1 MVKVLRM
8 FVFAA
13 GFIMIAFAI
22 RFFKDEIMLY
32 KNGVKNEATLI
43 LMKPYNHV
51 DINEV
56 RNKVYYV
63 GIEPIL
69 EVNNEDKKVIIEYD
83 GLYDSVG
90 NKADDVN
97 DRTMLYLTMR
107 YNRRIIQNA
116 AACKED
122 IESGK
127 KLDRIQRANYRWM
140 LIQPFMAI
148 DDYSTSALTKEQKKE
163 LLEIS
168 KYIPSLLSKLDL
180 QKQSKE
186 EEDKF
191 TEVLSQ
197 YFF

>member
-1 MVKVLRM
+1 MLRI
-8 FVFAA
+8 FVFAT

-83 GLYDSVG
+83 DYDEFKDLKVG
-90 NKADDVN
+90 DKVKVIYPKENISEIK
-97 DRTMLYLTMR
+97 R
-107 YNRRIIQNA
+107 YSFLKIFKTSIVLSLIAIFIIFV
-116 AACKED
+116 
-122 IESGK
+122 G
-127 KLDRIQRANYRWM
+127 
-140 LIQPFMAI
+140 
-148 DDYSTSALTKEQKKE
+148 T
-163 LLEIS
+163 
-168 KYIPSLLSKLDL
+168 SLL
-180 QKQSKE
+180 
-186 EEDKF
+186 
-191 TEVLSQ
+191 
-197 YFF
+197 

>member
-1 MVKVLRM
+1 M

-83 GLYDSVG
+83 DYDEFKDLKVG
-90 NKADDVN
+90 DKVKVIYPKENISEIK
-97 DRTMLYLTMR
+97 R
-107 YNRRIIQNA
+107 YSFLKIFKTSIVLSLIAIFIIFV
-116 AACKED
+116 
-122 IESGK
+122 G
-127 KLDRIQRANYRWM
+127 
-140 LIQPFMAI
+140 
-148 DDYSTSALTKEQKKE
+148 T
-163 LLEIS
+163 
-168 KYIPSLLSKLDL
+168 SLL
-180 QKQSKE
+180 
-186 EEDKF
+186 
-191 TEVLSQ
+191 
-197 YFF
+197 

>member
-1 MVKVLRM
+1 MLRM

-83 GLYDSVG
+83 DYDEFKDLKVG
-90 NKADDVN
+90 DKVKVIYPKENISEIK
-97 DRTMLYLTMR
+97 R
-107 YNRRIIQNA
+107 YSFFKIFKTSIALSLIAVFIIFV
-116 AACKED
+116 
-122 IESGK
+122 G
-127 KLDRIQRANYRWM
+127 
-140 LIQPFMAI
+140 
-148 DDYSTSALTKEQKKE
+148 T
-163 LLEIS
+163 
-168 KYIPSLLSKLDL
+168 SLL
-180 QKQSKE
+180 
-186 EEDKF
+186 
-191 TEVLSQ
+191 
-197 YFF
+197 

>member
-1 MVKVLRM
+1 M

-83 GLYDSVG
+83 DYDEFKDLKVG
-90 NKADDVN
+90 DKVKVIYPKENISEIK
-97 DRTMLYLTMR
+97 R
-107 YNRRIIQNA
+107 YSFLKIFKTSIVLSLIAIFIIVS
-116 AACKED
+116 KEM
-122 IESGK
+122 EYYT
-127 KLDRIQRANYRWM
+127 NYS
-140 LIQPFMAI
+140 LI
-148 DDYSTSALTKEQKKE
+148 S
-163 LLEIS
+163 LE
-168 KYIPSLLSKLDL
+168 SLLIALVSILD
-180 QKQSKE
+180 
-186 EEDKF
+186 
-191 TEVLSQ
+191 T
-197 YFF
+197 

>member
-1 MVKVLRM
+1 MLRM

-83 GLYDSVG
+83 DYDEFKDLKVG
-90 NKADDVN
+90 DKVKVIYPKENISEIK
-97 DRTMLYLTMR
+97 R
-107 YNRRIIQNA
+107 YSFLKIF
-116 AACKED
+116 K
-122 IESGK
+122 
-127 KLDRIQRANYRWM
+127 
-140 LIQPFMAI
+140 
-148 DDYSTSALTKEQKKE
+148 TS
-163 LLEIS
+163 I
-168 KYIPSLLSKLDL
+168 
-180 QKQSKE
+180 
-186 EEDKF
+186 
-191 TEVLSQ
+191 VLSLIAI
-197 YFF
+197 FIIFVGTSFL

>member
-1 MVKVLRM
+1 MLRM

-32 KNGVKNEATLI
+32 KTGVKNEATLI

-83 GLYDSVG
+83 DYDEFKDLKVG
-90 NKADDVN
+90 DKVKVIYPKENISEIK
-97 DRTMLYLTMR
+97 R
-107 YNRRIIQNA
+107 YSFLKIFKTSIVLSLIAIFIIFV
-116 AACKED
+116 
-122 IESGK
+122 G
-127 KLDRIQRANYRWM
+127 
-140 LIQPFMAI
+140 
-148 DDYSTSALTKEQKKE
+148 T
-163 LLEIS
+163 
-168 KYIPSLLSKLDL
+168 SLL
-180 QKQSKE
+180 
-186 EEDKF
+186 
-191 TEVLSQ
+191 
-197 YFF
+197 

>member
-1 MVKVLRM
+1 MLRM

-83 GLYDSVG
+83 DYDEFKDLKVG
-90 NKADDVN
+90 DKVKVIYPKENICEIK
-97 DRTMLYLTMR
+97 R
-107 YNRRIIQNA
+107 YSFLKIFKTSIVLSLIAIFIIFV
-116 AACKED
+116 
-122 IESGK
+122 G
-127 KLDRIQRANYRWM
+127 
-140 LIQPFMAI
+140 
-148 DDYSTSALTKEQKKE
+148 T
-163 LLEIS
+163 
-168 KYIPSLLSKLDL
+168 SLL
-180 QKQSKE
+180 
-186 EEDKF
+186 
-191 TEVLSQ
+191 
-197 YFF
+197 

>member
-1 MVKVLRM
+1 M

-43 LMKPYNHV
+43 LMNPYNHV

-83 GLYDSVG
+83 DYDEFKDLKVG
-90 NKADDVN
+90 DKVKVIYPKENISEIK
-97 DRTMLYLTMR
+97 R
-107 YNRRIIQNA
+107 YSFLKIFKTSIVLSLIAIFIIFV
-116 AACKED
+116 
-122 IESGK
+122 G
-127 KLDRIQRANYRWM
+127 
-140 LIQPFMAI
+140 
-148 DDYSTSALTKEQKKE
+148 T
-163 LLEIS
+163 
-168 KYIPSLLSKLDL
+168 SLL
-180 QKQSKE
+180 
-186 EEDKF
+186 
-191 TEVLSQ
+191 
-197 YFF
+197 

>member
-1 MVKVLRM
+1 MLRM

-13 GFIMIAFAI
+13 GFIIIVFAI

-83 GLYDSVG
+83 DYDEFKDLKVG
-90 NKADDVN
+90 DKVKVIYPKENISEIK
-97 DRTMLYLTMR
+97 R
-107 YNRRIIQNA
+107 YSFLKIFKTSIVLSLIAIFIIFV
-116 AACKED
+116 
-122 IESGK
+122 G
-127 KLDRIQRANYRWM
+127 
-140 LIQPFMAI
+140 
-148 DDYSTSALTKEQKKE
+148 T
-163 LLEIS
+163 
-168 KYIPSLLSKLDL
+168 SLL
-180 QKQSKE
+180 
-186 EEDKF
+186 
-191 TEVLSQ
+191 
-197 YFF
+197 

>member
-1 MVKVLRM
+1 MLRM

-83 GLYDSVG
+83 DYDEFKYLKVG
-90 NKADDVN
+90 DKVKVI
-97 DRTMLYLTMR
+97 YLKENIGEIKR
-107 YNRRIIQNA
+107 YSFFKIFKTSIALSLIAVFIIFV
-116 AACKED
+116 
-122 IESGK
+122 G
-127 KLDRIQRANYRWM
+127 
-140 LIQPFMAI
+140 
-148 DDYSTSALTKEQKKE
+148 T
-163 LLEIS
+163 
-168 KYIPSLLSKLDL
+168 SLL
-180 QKQSKE
+180 
-186 EEDKF
+186 
-191 TEVLSQ
+191 
-197 YFF
+197 

>member
-1 MVKVLRM
+1 MLRM

-22 RFFKDEIMLY
+22 SFFKDEIMLY

-83 GLYDSVG
+83 DYDEFKDLKVG
-90 NKADDVN
+90 DKVKVIYPKENISEIK
-97 DRTMLYLTMR
+97 R
-107 YNRRIIQNA
+107 YSFLKIFKTSIVLSLIAIFIIFV
-116 AACKED
+116 
-122 IESGK
+122 G
-127 KLDRIQRANYRWM
+127 
-140 LIQPFMAI
+140 
-148 DDYSTSALTKEQKKE
+148 T
-163 LLEIS
+163 
-168 KYIPSLLSKLDL
+168 SLL
-180 QKQSKE
+180 
-186 EEDKF
+186 
-191 TEVLSQ
+191 
-197 YFF
+197 

>member
-1 MVKVLRM
+1 MLRM

-83 GLYDSVG
+83 DYDEFKDLKVG
-90 NKADDVN
+90 DKVKVIYPKENISEIK
-97 DRTMLYLTMR
+97 R
-107 YNRRIIQNA
+107 YSFFKVFKTSIALSLIAVFIIFV
-116 AACKED
+116 
-122 IESGK
+122 G
-127 KLDRIQRANYRWM
+127 
-140 LIQPFMAI
+140 
-148 DDYSTSALTKEQKKE
+148 T
-163 LLEIS
+163 
-168 KYIPSLLSKLDL
+168 SLL
-180 QKQSKE
+180 
-186 EEDKF
+186 
-191 TEVLSQ
+191 
-197 YFF
+197 

>member
-1 MVKVLRM
+1 M

-83 GLYDSVG
+83 DYDEFKDLKVG
-90 NKADDVN
+90 DKVKVIYPKENISETK
-97 DRTMLYLTMR
+97 R
-107 YNRRIIQNA
+107 YSFLKIFKTSIVLSLIAIFIIFV
-116 AACKED
+116 
-122 IESGK
+122 G
-127 KLDRIQRANYRWM
+127 
-140 LIQPFMAI
+140 
-148 DDYSTSALTKEQKKE
+148 T
-163 LLEIS
+163 
-168 KYIPSLLSKLDL
+168 SLL
-180 QKQSKE
+180 
-186 EEDKF
+186 
-191 TEVLSQ
+191 
-197 YFF
+197 

>member
-1 MVKVLRM
+1 MLRM

-13 GFIMIAFAI
+13 GFIMIAFSI

-83 GLYDSVG
+83 DYDEFKDLKVG
-90 NKADDVN
+90 DKVKVIYPKENISEIK
-97 DRTMLYLTMR
+97 R
-107 YNRRIIQNA
+107 YSFLKIFKTSIVLSLIAIFIIFV
-116 AACKED
+116 
-122 IESGK
+122 G
-127 KLDRIQRANYRWM
+127 
-140 LIQPFMAI
+140 
-148 DDYSTSALTKEQKKE
+148 T
-163 LLEIS
+163 
-168 KYIPSLLSKLDL
+168 SLL
-180 QKQSKE
+180 
-186 EEDKF
+186 
-191 TEVLSQ
+191 
-197 YFF
+197 

>member
-1 MVKVLRM
+1 MLRL

-13 GFIMIAFAI
+13 GCIMIAFAI

-83 GLYDSVG
+83 DYDEFKDLKVG
-90 NKADDVN
+90 DKVKVIYPKENISEIK
-97 DRTMLYLTMR
+97 R
-107 YNRRIIQNA
+107 YSFLKIFKTSIVLSLIAIFIIFV
-116 AACKED
+116 
-122 IESGK
+122 G
-127 KLDRIQRANYRWM
+127 
-140 LIQPFMAI
+140 
-148 DDYSTSALTKEQKKE
+148 T
-163 LLEIS
+163 
-168 KYIPSLLSKLDL
+168 SLL
-180 QKQSKE
+180 
-186 EEDKF
+186 
-191 TEVLSQ
+191 
-197 YFF
+197 

>member
-1 MVKVLRM
+1 M

-56 RNKVYYV
+56 RNKVYYF

-83 GLYDSVG
+83 DYDEFKDLKVG
-90 NKADDVN
+90 DKVKVIYPKENISEIK
-97 DRTMLYLTMR
+97 R
-107 YNRRIIQNA
+107 YSFLKIFKTSIVLSLIAIFIIFV
-116 AACKED
+116 
-122 IESGK
+122 G
-127 KLDRIQRANYRWM
+127 
-140 LIQPFMAI
+140 
-148 DDYSTSALTKEQKKE
+148 T
-163 LLEIS
+163 
-168 KYIPSLLSKLDL
+168 SLL
-180 QKQSKE
+180 
-186 EEDKF
+186 
-191 TEVLSQ
+191 
-197 YFF
+197 

>member
-1 MVKVLRM
+1 M

-83 GLYDSVG
+83 DYDEFKDLKVG
-90 NKADDVN
+90 DKVKVIYPKENISEIK
-97 DRTMLYLTMR
+97 R
-107 YNRRIIQNA
+107 YSFLKIFITSIVLSLIAIFIIFV
-116 AACKED
+116 
-122 IESGK
+122 G
-127 KLDRIQRANYRWM
+127 
-140 LIQPFMAI
+140 
-148 DDYSTSALTKEQKKE
+148 T
-163 LLEIS
+163 
-168 KYIPSLLSKLDL
+168 SLL
-180 QKQSKE
+180 
-186 EEDKF
+186 
-191 TEVLSQ
+191 
-197 YFF
+197 

>member
-1 MVKVLRM
+1 M

-83 GLYDSVG
+83 DYDEFKDLKVG
-90 NKADDVN
+90 DKVKVIYPKENISEIK
-97 DRTMLYLTMR
+97 R
-107 YNRRIIQNA
+107 YSFLKIFKTSIVVSLIAIFIIFV
-116 AACKED
+116 
-122 IESGK
+122 G
-127 KLDRIQRANYRWM
+127 
-140 LIQPFMAI
+140 
-148 DDYSTSALTKEQKKE
+148 TSL
-163 LLEIS
+163 
-168 KYIPSLLSKLDL
+168 
-180 QKQSKE
+180 
-186 EEDKF
+186 F
-191 TEVLSQ
+191 
-197 YFF
+197 

>member
-1 MVKVLRM
+1 MLRM

-69 EVNNEDKKVIIEYD
+69 EVNNEFKDLKVGDKVKVIYPKENISEIKRYSF
-83 GLYDSVG
+83 LKIFKTSIVLSLIAIFIIFVG
-90 NKADDVN
+90 
-97 DRTMLYLTMR
+97 T
-107 YNRRIIQNA
+107 
-116 AACKED
+116 
-122 IESGK
+122 
-127 KLDRIQRANYRWM
+127 
-140 LIQPFMAI
+140 
-148 DDYSTSALTKEQKKE
+148 
-163 LLEIS
+163 
-168 KYIPSLLSKLDL
+168 SLL
-180 QKQSKE
+180 
-186 EEDKF
+186 
-191 TEVLSQ
+191 
-197 YFF
+197 

>member
-1 MVKVLRM
+1 M

-32 KNGVKNEATLI
+32 NGVKNEATLI

-83 GLYDSVG
+83 DYDEFKDLKVG
-90 NKADDVN
+90 DKVKVIYPKENISEIK
-97 DRTMLYLTMR
+97 R
-107 YNRRIIQNA
+107 YSFLKIFKTSIVLSLIAIFIIFV
-116 AACKED
+116 
-122 IESGK
+122 G
-127 KLDRIQRANYRWM
+127 
-140 LIQPFMAI
+140 
-148 DDYSTSALTKEQKKE
+148 T
-163 LLEIS
+163 
-168 KYIPSLLSKLDL
+168 SLL
-180 QKQSKE
+180 
-186 EEDKF
+186 
-191 TEVLSQ
+191 
-197 YFF
+197 

>member
-1 MVKVLRM
+1 MLRM

-69 EVNNEDKKVIIEYD
+69 EVDNDDKKVIIEYD
-83 GLYDSVG
+83 NYDEFKDLKVG
-90 NKADDVN
+90 DKVKVIYPKENISEIK
-97 DRTMLYLTMR
+97 R
-107 YNRRIIQNA
+107 YSFLKIFKTSIVLSLIAIFIIFV
-116 AACKED
+116 
-122 IESGK
+122 G
-127 KLDRIQRANYRWM
+127 
-140 LIQPFMAI
+140 
-148 DDYSTSALTKEQKKE
+148 T
-163 LLEIS
+163 
-168 KYIPSLLSKLDL
+168 SLL
-180 QKQSKE
+180 
-186 EEDKF
+186 
-191 TEVLSQ
+191 
-197 YFF
+197 

>member
-1 MVKVLRM
+1 MLRM

-83 GLYDSVG
+83 DYDEFKDLKVG
-90 NKADDVN
+90 DKVKVIYPKENISEIK
-97 DRTMLYLTMR
+97 R
-107 YNRRIIQNA
+107 YSFLKIF
-116 AACKED
+116 K
-122 IESGK
+122 
-127 KLDRIQRANYRWM
+127 
-140 LIQPFMAI
+140 
-148 DDYSTSALTKEQKKE
+148 TS
-163 LLEIS
+163 I
-168 KYIPSLLSKLDL
+168 
-180 QKQSKE
+180 
-186 EEDKF
+186 
-191 TEVLSQ
+191 VLSLIAI
-197 YFF
+197 FIIFVGTCLL

>member
-1 MVKVLRM
+1 M

-43 LMKPYNHV
+43 LMKPYNQV

-83 GLYDSVG
+83 DYDEFKDLKVG
-90 NKADDVN
+90 DKVKVIYPKENISEIK
-97 DRTMLYLTMR
+97 R
-107 YNRRIIQNA
+107 YSFLKIFKTSIVLSLIAIFIIFV
-116 AACKED
+116 
-122 IESGK
+122 G
-127 KLDRIQRANYRWM
+127 
-140 LIQPFMAI
+140 
-148 DDYSTSALTKEQKKE
+148 T
-163 LLEIS
+163 
-168 KYIPSLLSKLDL
+168 SLL
-180 QKQSKE
+180 
-186 EEDKF
+186 
-191 TEVLSQ
+191 
-197 YFF
+197 

>member
-1 MVKVLRM
+1 M

-13 GFIMIAFAI
+13 GFIMISFAI

-83 GLYDSVG
+83 DYDEFKDLKVG
-90 NKADDVN
+90 DKVKVIYPKENISEIK
-97 DRTMLYLTMR
+97 R
-107 YNRRIIQNA
+107 YSFLKIFKTSIVLSLIAIFIIFV
-116 AACKED
+116 
-122 IESGK
+122 G
-127 KLDRIQRANYRWM
+127 
-140 LIQPFMAI
+140 
-148 DDYSTSALTKEQKKE
+148 T
-163 LLEIS
+163 
-168 KYIPSLLSKLDL
+168 SLL
-180 QKQSKE
+180 
-186 EEDKF
+186 
-191 TEVLSQ
+191 
-197 YFF
+197 

>member
-1 MVKVLRM
+1 M

-83 GLYDSVG
+83 DYDEFKDLKVG
-90 NKADDVN
+90 DKVKVIYPKENISEIK
-97 DRTMLYLTMR
+97 R
-107 YNRRIIQNA
+107 YSFLKIFKTSQVLSLIAIFIIFV
-116 AACKED
+116 
-122 IESGK
+122 G
-127 KLDRIQRANYRWM
+127 
-140 LIQPFMAI
+140 
-148 DDYSTSALTKEQKKE
+148 T
-163 LLEIS
+163 
-168 KYIPSLLSKLDL
+168 SLL
-180 QKQSKE
+180 
-186 EEDKF
+186 
-191 TEVLSQ
+191 
-197 YFF
+197 

>member
-1 MVKVLRM
+1 M

-13 GFIMIAFAI
+13 GFIMIAFEI

-83 GLYDSVG
+83 DYDEFKDLKVG
-90 NKADDVN
+90 DKVKVIYPKENISEIK
-97 DRTMLYLTMR
+97 R
-107 YNRRIIQNA
+107 YSFLKIFKTSIVLSLIAIFIIFV
-116 AACKED
+116 
-122 IESGK
+122 G
-127 KLDRIQRANYRWM
+127 
-140 LIQPFMAI
+140 
-148 DDYSTSALTKEQKKE
+148 T
-163 LLEIS
+163 
-168 KYIPSLLSKLDL
+168 SLL
-180 QKQSKE
+180 
-186 EEDKF
+186 
-191 TEVLSQ
+191 
-197 YFF
+197 

>member
-1 MVKVLRM
+1 M

-13 GFIMIAFAI
+13 GFIKIAFAI

-83 GLYDSVG
+83 DYDEFKDLKVG
-90 NKADDVN
+90 DKVKVIYPKENISEIK
-97 DRTMLYLTMR
+97 R
-107 YNRRIIQNA
+107 YSFLKIFKTSIVLSLIAIFIIFV
-116 AACKED
+116 
-122 IESGK
+122 G
-127 KLDRIQRANYRWM
+127 
-140 LIQPFMAI
+140 
-148 DDYSTSALTKEQKKE
+148 T
-163 LLEIS
+163 
-168 KYIPSLLSKLDL
+168 SLL
-180 QKQSKE
+180 
-186 EEDKF
+186 
-191 TEVLSQ
+191 
-197 YFF
+197 

>member
-1 MVKVLRM
+1 MLRM

-69 EVNNEDKKVIIEYD
+69 EVTNEDKKVIIEYD
-83 GLYDSVG
+83 DYDEFKDLKVG
-90 NKADDVN
+90 DKVKVIYPKENISEIK
-97 DRTMLYLTMR
+97 R
-107 YNRRIIQNA
+107 YSFLKIFKTSIVLSLIAIFIIFV
-116 AACKED
+116 
-122 IESGK
+122 G
-127 KLDRIQRANYRWM
+127 
-140 LIQPFMAI
+140 
-148 DDYSTSALTKEQKKE
+148 T
-163 LLEIS
+163 
-168 KYIPSLLSKLDL
+168 SLL
-180 QKQSKE
+180 
-186 EEDKF
+186 
-191 TEVLSQ
+191 
-197 YFF
+197 